1 MQKNGQAKSQKVRSI
16 KQQLTY
22 AVRQSEAIGQSKH
35 ADKGLGKNGIRHD
48 GRSYSYKALRG
59 RLDVAKN
66 FAGFLQREYPEI
78 RKAVDIKA
86 EHINAFLTEK
96 AATVTNDTLRTYASN
111 LRAITKEIENCYHAN
126 LHIKKNDIVTPS
138 VDREPWRTCAMEAK
152 DIARLHA
159 SYKPGSVGDRALIL
173 SHATGAR
180 AEEICTIRREDIQIK
195 GNEAEVK
202 IKGKGGRTR
211 IVNVKDSSEIEKLN
225 RIRCETPP
233 GGRICPIKVDS
244 LHRNIERH
252 MKSVG
257 IKERYKYTSVH
268 AMRKEW
274 AQRTYDNYRKDHSK
288 LQAIKYTN
296 EQLGH
301 GADRDVVLLE
311 RYCNVH

>member
-1 MQKNGQAKSQKVRSI
+1 M
-16 KQQLTY
+16 
-22 AVRQSEAIGQSKH
+22 
-35 ADKGLGKNGIRHD
+35 
-48 GRSYSYKALRG
+48 
-59 RLDVAKN
+59 
-66 FAGFLQREYPEI
+66 
-78 RKAVDIKA
+78 
-86 EHINAFLTEK
+86 
-96 AATVTNDTLRTYASN
+96 
-111 LRAITKEIENCYHAN
+111 
-126 LHIKKNDIVTPS
+126 
-138 VDREPWRTCAMEAK
+138 K
-152 DIARLHA
+152 DI
-159 SYKPGSVGDRALIL
+159 
-173 SHATGAR
+173 
-180 AEEICTIRREDIQIK
+180 
-195 GNEAEVK
+195 N
-202 IKGKGGRTR
+202 
-211 IVNVKDSSEIEKLN
+211 EIEKLD